1 MTQTTTTTTTNALF
15 SPLQFLFNL
24 SHDQQNDRRMKIDRL
39 RQYLEEEIGISPF
52 LTMYKLIKSSQI
64 PVRIQDKPFC
74 YYANFLPHLCCLIV
88 LESEEQKKFIS
99 R

>member
-1 MTQTTTTTTTNALF
+1 MTQTTTTASF

-24 SHDQQNDRRMKIDRL
+24 AHDSQDGRRMKIDRL
-39 RQYLEEEIGISPF
+39 RQYLEEQIGISPF

-64 PVRIQDKPFC
+64 PVHIQDKPFC
-74 YYANFLPHLCCLIV
+74 YYANFLPHLCCLIL
-88 LESEEQKKFIS
+88 LESEEQKNFIS